1 MGSGLFCIISCLDNT
16 KRIDRLSSLTNM
28 SVFDLRGT
36 ATDQITMVNSLVSL
50 DLYLDDLSVDL
61 QFLQNMENL
70 KRLEL
75 SFSSGGSKLEEAV
88 ESGSL
93 NLDVLEKMNQ
103 LEELTIMNISFIDA
117 PNAEAYIMG
126 KVGEMDQLKRLSIYL
141 SYIMPYGQNIM
152 NFNYISQL
160 KNLEILSL
168 YGVENKTA
176 DGIEALTGL
185 QVLDINNCGG
195 LEPEDFEGLTQLE
208 ELYIDNV
215 NKTDELKAL
224 QNL

>member
-1 MGSGLFCIISCLDNT
+1 M
-16 KRIDRLSSLTNM
+16 
-28 SVFDLRGT
+28 
-36 ATDQITMVNSLVSL
+36 
-50 DLYLDDLSVDL
+50 
-61 QFLQNMENL
+61 
-70 KRLEL
+70 
-75 SFSSGGSKLEEAV
+75 
-88 ESGSL
+88 
-93 NLDVLEKMNQ
+93 
-103 LEELTIMNISFIDA
+103 
-117 PNAEAYIMG
+117 
-126 KVGEMDQLKRLSIYL
+126 
-141 SYIMPYGQNIM
+141 
-152 NFNYISQL
+152 
-160 KNLEILSL
+160 